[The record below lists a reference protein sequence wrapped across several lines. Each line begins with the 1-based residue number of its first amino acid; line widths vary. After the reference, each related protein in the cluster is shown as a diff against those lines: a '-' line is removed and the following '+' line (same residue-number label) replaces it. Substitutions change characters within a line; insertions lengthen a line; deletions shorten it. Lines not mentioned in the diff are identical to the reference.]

1 MSTNNR
7 NLLKVALKMLPKQ
20 NFFYLKYLGCEVNSF
35 GVAVP
40 RYAEPLLVNGCI
52 QAVDASLYQE
62 LNLNMDKNY
71 RLVFSSLD
79 FRGNESQEQPDRFFY
94 DNKYWEIIK
103 LSPWFEFNGWNSALI
118 VEVKEL
124 QND

>member
-1 MSTNNR
+1 
-7 NLLKVALKMLPKQ
+7 
-20 NFFYLKYLGCEVNSF
+20 
-35 GVAVP
+35 
-40 RYAEPLLVNGCI
+40 
-52 QAVDASLYQE
+52 
-62 LNLNMDKNY
+62 MDKNY